1 MKRFKMPS
9 QRELRAMYPPQ
20 NAEFDEAIRTTI
32 RMLPEDEREETQ
44 VKKKLSM
51 SLAIAILMILALT
64 CAAVAVG
71 MGVFGKMA
79 EQTKDKGYAQLY
91 QTLDEKS
98 VEVGAVQT
106 AAKND
111 DGQKVTFKL
120 AQAYVDGN
128 SLFLS
133 YEASGMQS
141 TVDYSWTPTE
151 EEREKMQRRDTFLD
165 ADTGNEIFDE
175 LMQTWKTEGTDAD
188 AVIISRQN
196 SFGVYQA
203 GTDEY
208 WNPQFSDERI
218 TADGTA
224 IGIKVFEL
232 PDEVLELETLPIEFD
247 VFEERAYYSFEAG
260 HVYEYR
266 GEQKDYGRVRIDVPL
281 RQNEMQA
288 DYHTE
293 KTLNTVQVSAD
304 VAVMDATIRTVVRLK
319 SLDGHVFS
327 EESENWKAGNLAELN
342 LHMDGEEPTLL
353 SGKSSGME
361 TTEYTEEMV
370 YVKPNPLPTKL
381 EWIPSFYAADDDG
394 RDVEIHPEEAITIE
408 LAQ

>member
-32 RMLPEDEREETQ
+32 RMLPEGEREETQ

-51 SLAIAILMILALT
+51 GLVMAILMILALT

-98 VEVGAVQT
+98 VEVGEVQT
-106 AAKND
+106 AEKND

-141 TVDYSWTPTE
+141 SVDYSWTPTE
-151 EEREKMQRRDTFLD
+151 EEREKMQQCDTILD

-188 AVIISRQN
+188 AVIISHMN

-208 WNPQFSDERI
+208 WNPRFSDERI

-232 PDEVLELETLPIEFD
+232 CDEVLELEMPSNTRPEQYQTFVFD
-247 VFEERAYYSFEAG
+247 GSTYKSIGPFDTQEELFNALKDYTDAEVEAG
-260 HVYEYR
+260 T
-266 GEQKDYGRVRIDVPL
+266 
-281 RQNEMQA
+281 MTQA
-288 DYHTE
+288 EATALLE
-293 KTLNTVQVSAD
+293 KYQ
-304 VAVMDATIRTVVRLK
+304 
-319 SLDGHVFS
+319 
-327 EESENWKAGNLAELN
+327 
-342 LHMDGEEPTLL
+342 
-353 SGKSSGME
+353 
-361 TTEYTEEMV
+361 
-370 YVKPNPLPTKL
+370 
-381 EWIPSFYAADDDG
+381 
-394 RDVEIHPEEAITIE
+394 
-408 LAQ
+408 

>member
-9 QRELRAMYPPQ
+9 QREFRAMYPPQ

-32 RMLPEDEREETQ
+32 HMLPEDEREETQ

-51 SLAIAILMILALT
+51 SLAMAILMILALT

-71 MGVFGKMA
+71 MGVFGRMA

-98 VEVGAVQT
+98 VEVGTVQT
-106 AAKND
+106 VAKND

-141 TVDYSWTPTE
+141 SVDYSWTPTE
-151 EEREKMQRRDTFLD
+151 EERERMQRRDTILD

-188 AVIISRQN
+188 AVIISRKN

-232 PDEVLELETLPIEFD
+232 PEEALELEILPIEFD

-260 HVYEYR
+260 HAYEYR

-281 RQNEMQA
+281 RQNETQA
-288 DYHTE
+288 DYRTE

-304 VAVMDATIRTVVRLK
+304 VAVTDATIRTVVRLK

-327 EESENWKAGNLAELN
+327 EESENWKAGDLAELN
-342 LHMDGEEPTLL
+342 LHMDGEEPTPL

-381 EWIPSFYAADDDG
+381 EWIPSFYAADDNG
-394 RDVEIHPEEAITIE
+394 RDLEIHPEEAITIE
-408 LAQ
+408 LM

>member
-32 RMLPEDEREETQ
+32 RMLPEDEMEETQ

-51 SLAIAILMILALT
+51 SLAMAILMILALT

-120 AQAYVDGN
+120 EQAYVDGN

-141 TVDYSWTPTE
+141 SVDYSWTPTE

-188 AVIISRQN
+188 AVIISCQN

-247 VFEERAYYSFEAG
+247 VVEERAYYSFEAG

-394 RDVEIHPEEAITIE
+394 RDVEIHPEKAITIE

>member
-51 SLAIAILMILALT
+51 SLVMAILMILALT

-151 EEREKMQRRDTFLD
+151 EEREKMQRHDTILD

-232 PDEVLELETLPIEFD
+232 PDEVLELEILPIEFD
-247 VFEERAYYSFEAG
+247 VFEERTYYSFEAG

-304 VAVMDATIRTVVRLK
+304 VAVTDATIRTVVRLK

-327 EESENWKAGNLAELN
+327 EESENWKAGDLAELN
-342 LHMDGEEPTLL
+342 LHMDGEEPTPL

-370 YVKPNPLPTKL
+370 YVKPNPLPTQL
-381 EWIPSFYAADDDG
+381 EWIPSFYAADNNG
-394 RDVEIHPEEAITIE
+394 RDLEIHPEEAITIE
-408 LAQ
+408 LTQ

>member
-32 RMLPEDEREETQ
+32 RMLPEDERKETQ

-71 MGVFGKMA
+71 MGVFGRMA

-98 VEVGAVQT
+98 VEVGTVQT
-106 AAKND
+106 VAKND

-141 TVDYSWTPTE
+141 SVDYSWTPTE
-151 EEREKMQRRDTFLD
+151 EERERMQRRDTILD

-232 PDEVLELETLPIEFD
+232 PEEALELEILPIEFD

-260 HVYEYR
+260 HAYEYR

-281 RQNEMQA
+281 RQNETQA
-288 DYHTE
+288 DYRTE

-304 VAVMDATIRTVVRLK
+304 VAVTDATIRTGVRLK

-327 EESENWKAGNLAELN
+327 EESENWKAGDLAELN
-342 LHMDGEEPTLL
+342 LHMDGEEPTPL

-370 YVKPNPLPTKL
+370 YVKPNPLPTQL
-381 EWIPSFYAADDDG
+381 EWIPSFYAADNNG
-394 RDVEIHPEEAITIE
+394 RDLEIHPEKAITIE

>member
-51 SLAIAILMILALT
+51 SLAMAILMILALT

-120 AQAYVDGN
+120 EQAYVDGN

-141 TVDYSWTPTE
+141 SVDYSWTPTE

-188 AVIISRQN
+188 AVIISCQN

-247 VFEERAYYSFEAG
+247 VVEERAYYSFEAG

-361 TTEYTEEMV
+361 TTEYTEEMQDSAV
-370 YVKPNPLPTKL
+370 
-381 EWIPSFYAADDDG
+381 G
-394 RDVEIHPEEAITIE
+394 
-408 LAQ
+408 

>member
-32 RMLPEDEREETQ
+32 RMLPEGEREETQ

-64 CAAVAVG
+64 CAAVAVS
-71 MGVFGKMA
+71 MGVFGRMA
-79 EQTKDKGYAQLY
+79 GQTKDKGYAQLY

-98 VEVGAVQT
+98 VEVGTVQT
-106 AAKND
+106 VAKND

-141 TVDYSWTPTE
+141 SVDYSWTPTE
-151 EEREKMQRRDTFLD
+151 EERERMQRRDTILD

-188 AVIISRQN
+188 AVIISRKN

-232 PDEVLELETLPIEFD
+232 PEEALELEILPIEFD

-260 HVYEYR
+260 HAYEYR

-281 RQNEMQA
+281 RQNETQA
-288 DYHTE
+288 DYRTE

-304 VAVMDATIRTVVRLK
+304 VAVTDATIRTVVRLK

-327 EESENWKAGNLAELN
+327 EESENWKAGDLAELN
-342 LHMDGEEPTLL
+342 LHMDGEEPTPL

-370 YVKPNPLPTKL
+370 YVKPNPLPTQL
-381 EWIPSFYAADDDG
+381 EWIPSFYAADNNG
-394 RDVEIHPEEAITIE
+394 RDLEIHPEKAITIE

>member
-32 RMLPEDEREETQ
+32 RMLPEGEREETQ

-98 VEVGAVQT
+98 VEVGTVQT
-106 AAKND
+106 AEKND

-141 TVDYSWTPTE
+141 SVDYSWTPTE
-151 EEREKMQRRDTFLD
+151 EEREKMQRHDTILD

-232 PDEVLELETLPIEFD
+232 PDEVLGLEILPIEFD
-247 VFEERAYYSFEAG
+247 VFEERTYYSFEAG

-304 VAVMDATIRTVVRLK
+304 VAVTDVTIRTVVRLK

-327 EESENWKAGNLAELN
+327 EESENWKAGDLAELN
-342 LHMDGEEPTLL
+342 LHMDGEEPTPL

-394 RDVEIHPEEAITIE
+394 RDLEIHPEKAITIE
-408 LAQ
+408 LM

>member
-20 NAEFDEAIRTTI
+20 SAEFDEAIRTTI
-32 RMLPEDEREETQ
+32 RMLPEGEREETQ

-141 TVDYSWTPTE
+141 SVDYSWTPTE
-151 EEREKMQRRDTFLD
+151 EEREKMQRHDTILD

-232 PDEVLELETLPIEFD
+232 PDEVLELEILPIEFD
-247 VFEERAYYSFEAG
+247 VFEERTYYSFEAG

-304 VAVMDATIRTVVRLK
+304 VAVTDVTIRTVVRLK

-327 EESENWKAGNLAELN
+327 EESENWKAGDLAELN
-342 LHMDGEEPTLL
+342 LHMDGEEPTPL

-381 EWIPSFYAADDDG
+381 EWVPSFYAADDDG
-394 RDVEIHPEEAITIE
+394 RDLEIHPEKAITIE
-408 LAQ
+408 LTQ

>member
-32 RMLPEDEREETQ
+32 RMLPEGEREETQ

-51 SLAIAILMILALT
+51 SLVVAILMILALT

>member
-32 RMLPEDEREETQ
+32 RMLPEGEREETQ

-106 AAKND
+106 AAKNG

-141 TVDYSWTPTE
+141 SVDYSWTPTE
-151 EEREKMQRRDTFLD
+151 EEREKMQRHDTILD

-232 PDEVLELETLPIEFD
+232 PDEVLELEILPIEFD
-247 VFEERAYYSFEAG
+247 VFEERTYYSFEAG

-304 VAVMDATIRTVVRLK
+304 VAVTDVTIRTVVRLK

-327 EESENWKAGNLAELN
+327 EESENWKAGDLAELN
-342 LHMDGEEPTLL
+342 LHMDGEEPTPL

-370 YVKPNPLPTKL
+370 YVKPNPLPTQL
-381 EWIPSFYAADDDG
+381 EWIPSFYAADNNG
-394 RDVEIHPEEAITIE
+394 RDLEIHPEEAITIE
-408 LAQ
+408 LM

>member
-32 RMLPEDEREETQ
+32 RMLPEGEREETQ

-71 MGVFGKMA
+71 MGVFGRMA

-98 VEVGAVQT
+98 VEVGTVQT

-141 TVDYSWTPTE
+141 SVDYSWTPTE
-151 EEREKMQRRDTFLD
+151 EERERMQRRDTILD

-175 LMQTWKTEGTDAD
+175 LMQTWKMEGTDAD

-232 PDEVLELETLPIEFD
+232 PEEALELEILPIEFD

-260 HVYEYR
+260 HAYEYR

-281 RQNEMQA
+281 RQNETQA

-304 VAVMDATIRTVVRLK
+304 VAVTDATIRTVVRLK

-327 EESENWKAGNLAELN
+327 EESENWKAGDLAELN
-342 LHMDGEEPTLL
+342 LHMDGEEPTPL
-353 SGKSSGME
+353 SGKSSSME

-370 YVKPNPLPTKL
+370 YVKPNPLPTQL
-381 EWIPSFYAADDDG
+381 EWIPSFYAADNNG
-394 RDVEIHPEEAITIE
+394 RDLEIHPEEAITIE
-408 LAQ
+408 LTQ

>member
-32 RMLPEDEREETQ
+32 RMLPEGEREETQ

-51 SLAIAILMILALT
+51 GLVMAILMILALT

-98 VEVGAVQT
+98 VEVGEVQT
-106 AAKND
+106 AEKND

-141 TVDYSWTPTE
+141 SVDYSWTPTE
-151 EEREKMQRRDTFLD
+151 EEREKMQQCDTILD

-188 AVIISRQN
+188 AVIISHMN

-208 WNPQFSDERI
+208 WNPRFSDERI

-232 PDEVLELETLPIEFD
+232 PEEALELEILPIEFD

-260 HVYEYR
+260 HAYEYR

-281 RQNEMQA
+281 RQNETQA
-288 DYHTE
+288 DYRTE

-304 VAVMDATIRTVVRLK
+304 VAVTDATIRTVVRLK

-327 EESENWKAGNLAELN
+327 EESENWKAGDLAELN
-342 LHMDGEEPTLL
+342 LHMDGEEPTPL

-370 YVKPNPLPTKL
+370 YVKPNPLPTQL
-381 EWIPSFYAADDDG
+381 EWIPSFYAADNNG
-394 RDVEIHPEEAITIE
+394 RDLEIHPEKAITIE

>member
-32 RMLPEDEREETQ
+32 RMLPEGEREETQ

-51 SLAIAILMILALT
+51 SLVMAILMILALT

-232 PDEVLELETLPIEFD
+232 PDEVLELEILPIEFD

-327 EESENWKAGNLAELN
+327 EESENWKAGDLAELN
-342 LHMDGEEPTLL
+342 LHMDGEEPTPL

-381 EWIPSFYAADDDG
+381 EWIPSFYAADNNG
-394 RDVEIHPEEAITIE
+394 RDLEIHPEEAITIE
-408 LAQ
+408 LTQ

>member
-32 RMLPEDEREETQ
+32 RMLPEGEREETQ

-141 TVDYSWTPTE
+141 SVDYSWTPTE
-151 EEREKMQRRDTFLD
+151 EEREKMQRHDTILD

-232 PDEVLELETLPIEFD
+232 PDEVLELEILPIEFD
-247 VFEERAYYSFEAG
+247 VFEERTYYSFEAG

-304 VAVMDATIRTVVRLK
+304 VAVTDVTIRTVVRLK

-327 EESENWKAGNLAELN
+327 EESENWKAGDLAELN
-342 LHMDGEEPTLL
+342 LHMDGEEPTPL

-394 RDVEIHPEEAITIE
+394 RDLEIHPEKAITIE
-408 LAQ
+408 LTQ

>member
-32 RMLPEDEREETQ
+32 RMLPEGEREETQ

-51 SLAIAILMILALT
+51 SLVMAILMILALT

-141 TVDYSWTPTE
+141 SVDYSWTPTE
-151 EEREKMQRRDTFLD
+151 EERERMQRRDTILD

-188 AVIISRQN
+188 AVIISRKN

-232 PDEVLELETLPIEFD
+232 PEEALELEILPIEFD

-260 HVYEYR
+260 HAYEYR

-281 RQNEMQA
+281 RQNETQA
-288 DYHTE
+288 DYRTE

-304 VAVMDATIRTVVRLK
+304 VAVTDATIRTVVRLK

-327 EESENWKAGNLAELN
+327 EESENWKAGDLAELN
-342 LHMDGEEPTLL
+342 LHMDGEEPTPL

-370 YVKPNPLPTKL
+370 YVKPNPLPTQL
-381 EWIPSFYAADDDG
+381 EWIPSFYAADNNG
-394 RDVEIHPEEAITIE
+394 RDLEIHPEKAITIE

>member
-51 SLAIAILMILALT
+51 SLAMAILMILALT

-98 VEVGAVQT
+98 VEVGTVQT
-106 AAKND
+106 AVEND

-141 TVDYSWTPTE
+141 SVDYSWTPTE
-151 EEREKMQRRDTFLD
+151 EERERMQRRDTILD

-232 PDEVLELETLPIEFD
+232 PDEVLGLEILPIEFD
-247 VFEERAYYSFEAG
+247 VFEERTYYSFEAG

-304 VAVMDATIRTVVRLK
+304 VAVTDATIRTVVRLK

-327 EESENWKAGNLAELN
+327 EESENWKAGDLAELN
-342 LHMDGEEPTLL
+342 LHMDGEEPTPL

-370 YVKPNPLPTKL
+370 YVKPNPLPTQL
-381 EWIPSFYAADDDG
+381 EWIPSFYAADNNG
-394 RDVEIHPEEAITIE
+394 RDLEIHPEKAITIE
-408 LAQ
+408 LTQ

>member
-1 MKRFKMPS
+1 M
-9 QRELRAMYPPQ
+9 
-20 NAEFDEAIRTTI
+20 
-32 RMLPEDEREETQ
+32 
-44 VKKKLSM
+44 
-51 SLAIAILMILALT
+51 
-64 CAAVAVG
+64 
-71 MGVFGKMA
+71 
-79 EQTKDKGYAQLY
+79 
-91 QTLDEKS
+91 
-98 VEVGAVQT
+98 
-106 AAKND
+106 
-111 DGQKVTFKL
+111 
-120 AQAYVDGN
+120 
-128 SLFLS
+128 
-133 YEASGMQS
+133 
-141 TVDYSWTPTE
+141 
-151 EEREKMQRRDTFLD
+151 
-165 ADTGNEIFDE
+165 
-175 LMQTWKTEGTDAD
+175 
-188 AVIISRQN
+188 
-196 SFGVYQA
+196 YQA

-232 PDEVLELETLPIEFD
+232 PDEVLGLEILPIEFD
-247 VFEERAYYSFEAG
+247 VFEERTYYSFEAG

-304 VAVMDATIRTVVRLK
+304 VAVTDVTIRTVVRLK

-327 EESENWKAGNLAELN
+327 EESENWKAGDLAELN
-342 LHMDGEEPTLL
+342 LHMDGEEPTPL

-370 YVKPNPLPTKL
+370 YVKPNLLPTKL

-394 RDVEIHPEEAITIE
+394 RDLEIHPEKAITIE

>member
-98 VEVGAVQT
+98 VEVGAVQA

-151 EEREKMQRRDTFLD
+151 EERAGMEEADDFMQLDSENTRCDEFVRKMR
-165 ADTGNEIFDE
+165 
-175 LMQTWKTEGTDAD
+175 KEG
-188 AVIISRQN
+188 VRN
-196 SFGVYQA
+196 GGVGAIRYDKYLGDSVYLA

-208 WNPQFSDERI
+208 LNILAGEETIRE
-218 TADGTA
+218 DGTA
-224 IGIKVFEL
+224 IGMKEIEL
-232 PDEVLELETLPIEFD
+232 PERLAQEKEISVEFILYSGIGYYFFDGEHGYYSNGGRTEERICVHVPINENEQIQTWHVEKTFETYDAALDVTLTDVKIRVKVNMKSRDGHLIGTEKAKGGKLIGGAVYADGKELSAVLGMDEGLETTDYTMEM
-247 VFEERAYYSFEAG
+247 
-260 HVYEYR
+260 EYAR
-266 GEQKDYGRVRIDVPL
+266 PENMPL
-281 RQNEMQA
+281 
-288 DYHTE
+288 
-293 KTLNTVQVSAD
+293 
-304 VAVMDATIRTVVRLK
+304 
-319 SLDGHVFS
+319 
-327 EESENWKAGNLAELN
+327 
-342 LHMDGEEPTLL
+342 
-353 SGKSSGME
+353 
-361 TTEYTEEMV
+361 
-370 YVKPNPLPTKL
+370 KL
-381 EWIPSFYAADDDG
+381 EWVPVYYSEDG
-394 RDVEIHPEEAITIE
+394 KEEEIRMEEAITIE
-408 LAQ
+408 LTQ

>member
-20 NAEFDEAIRTTI
+20 NAEFDEVIRTTI
-32 RMLPEDEREETQ
+32 RMLPEGEREETQ
-44 VKKKLSM
+44 VKKKLPM
-51 SLAIAILMILALT
+51 SLAMAILMILALT
-64 CAAVAVG
+64 CAAVAVS
-71 MGVFGKMA
+71 MGVFGRMA
-79 EQTKDKGYAQLY
+79 GQTKDKGYAQLY

-98 VEVGAVQT
+98 VEVGTVQAV
-106 AAKND
+106 AKND

-141 TVDYSWTPTE
+141 SVDYSWTPTE
-151 EEREKMQRRDTFLD
+151 EERERMQRRDTILD

-188 AVIISRQN
+188 AVIISRKN

-232 PDEVLELETLPIEFD
+232 PEEALELEILPIEFD

-260 HVYEYR
+260 HAYEYR

-281 RQNEMQA
+281 RQNETQA
-288 DYHTE
+288 DYRTE

-304 VAVMDATIRTVVRLK
+304 VAVTDATIRTVVRLK

-327 EESENWKAGNLAELN
+327 EESENWKAGDLAELN
-342 LHMDGEEPTLL
+342 LHMDGEEPTPL

-370 YVKPNPLPTKL
+370 YVKPNPLPTQL
-381 EWIPSFYAADDDG
+381 EWIPSFYAADNNG
-394 RDVEIHPEEAITIE
+394 RDLEIHPEKAITIE

>member
-51 SLAIAILMILALT
+51 SLVMAILMILALT

-79 EQTKDKGYAQLY
+79 EQTKDKGYTQLY

-141 TVDYSWTPTE
+141 SVDYRWTPTE
-151 EEREKMQRRDTFLD
+151 EEREKMQRRDTILD

-188 AVIISRQN
+188 AVIISRKN

-232 PDEVLELETLPIEFD
+232 PDEVLELEILPIEFD
-247 VFEERAYYSFEAG
+247 VFEERTYYSFEAG

-304 VAVMDATIRTVVRLK
+304 VAVTDVTIRTVVRLK

-327 EESENWKAGNLAELN
+327 EESENWKAGDLAELN
-342 LHMDGEEPTLL
+342 LHMDGEEPTPL

-381 EWIPSFYAADDDG
+381 EWVPSFYAADDDG
-394 RDVEIHPEEAITIE
+394 RDLEIHPEKAITIE
-408 LAQ
+408 LTQ

>member
-20 NAEFDEAIRTTI
+20 SAEFDEAIRTTI
-32 RMLPEDEREETQ
+32 RMLPEGEREETQ

-51 SLAIAILMILALT
+51 SLAMAILMILALT

-151 EEREKMQRRDTFLD
+151 EEREKMQQRDTILD

-232 PDEVLELETLPIEFD
+232 PDEVLGLEILPIEFD
-247 VFEERAYYSFEAG
+247 VFEERTYYSFEAG

-304 VAVMDATIRTVVRLK
+304 VAVTDVTIRTVVRLK

-327 EESENWKAGNLAELN
+327 EESENWKAGDLAELN
-342 LHMDGEEPTLL
+342 LHMDGEEPTPL

-370 YVKPNPLPTKL
+370 YAKPNPLPTKL

-394 RDVEIHPEEAITIE
+394 RDVEIHPEKAITIE
-408 LAQ
+408 LTQ

>member
-32 RMLPEDEREETQ
+32 RMLLEDEREETQ

-51 SLAIAILMILALT
+51 SLAMAILMILALT

-71 MGVFGKMA
+71 MGVFGRMA

-98 VEVGAVQT
+98 VKVGAVQT

-141 TVDYSWTPTE
+141 SVDYSWTPTE

-188 AVIISRQN
+188 AVIISCQN

-232 PDEVLELETLPIEFD
+232 PDEVLGLEILPIEFD

-281 RQNEMQA
+281 RQNETQA

-327 EESENWKAGNLAELN
+327 EESENWKAGDLAELN
-342 LHMDGEEPTLL
+342 LHMDGEEPTPL

-370 YVKPNPLPTKL
+370 YVKPNPLPTQL
-381 EWIPSFYAADDDG
+381 EWIPSFYAADNNG
-394 RDVEIHPEEAITIE
+394 RDLEIHPEKAITIE

>member
-32 RMLPEDEREETQ
+32 RMLPEGEREETQ

-51 SLAIAILMILALT
+51 SLAMAILMILALT

-141 TVDYSWTPTE
+141 SVDYSWTPTE
-151 EEREKMQRRDTFLD
+151 EEREKMQRRDTILD

-196 SFGVYQA
+196 SFGVYQT

-232 PDEVLELETLPIEFD
+232 CDEVLGLEILPIEFD
-247 VFEERAYYSFEAG
+247 VFEERTYYSFEAG

-304 VAVMDATIRTVVRLK
+304 VAVTDVTIRTVVRLK

-327 EESENWKAGNLAELN
+327 EESENWKAGDLAELN
-342 LHMDGEEPTLL
+342 LHMDGEEPTPL

-394 RDVEIHPEEAITIE
+394 RDLEIHPEKAITIE
-408 LAQ
+408 LM

>member
-9 QRELRAMYPPQ
+9 QREFRAMYPPQ
-20 NAEFDEAIRTTI
+20 NAEFDEAICTTI
-32 RMLPEDEREETQ
+32 HMLPEDEREETQ

-51 SLAIAILMILALT
+51 SLAMAILMILALT

-71 MGVFGKMA
+71 MGVFGRMA

-98 VEVGAVQT
+98 VEVGTVQT
-106 AAKND
+106 VAKND

-141 TVDYSWTPTE
+141 SVDYSWTPTE
-151 EEREKMQRRDTFLD
+151 EERERMQRRDTILD

-188 AVIISRQN
+188 AVIISRKN

-232 PDEVLELETLPIEFD
+232 PEEALELEILPIEFD
-247 VFEERAYYSFEAG
+247 VFEKEHITALK
-260 HVYEYR
+260 R
-266 GEQKDYGRVRIDVPL
+266 GMHMNIEENKRIMD
-281 RQNEMQA
+281 
-288 DYHTE
+288 
-293 KTLNTVQVSAD
+293 VSA
-304 VAVMDATIRTVVRLK
+304 
-319 SLDGHVFS
+319 
-327 EESENWKAGNLAELN
+327 
-342 LHMDGEEPTLL
+342 
-353 SGKSSGME
+353 
-361 TTEYTEEMV
+361 
-370 YVKPNPLPTKL
+370 
-381 EWIPSFYAADDDG
+381 
-394 RDVEIHPEEAITIE
+394 
-408 LAQ
+408 

>member
-20 NAEFDEAIRTTI
+20 NAAFDEAIRTTI

-51 SLAIAILMILALT
+51 SLAMAILMILALT

-141 TVDYSWTPTE
+141 SVDYSWTPTE
-151 EEREKMQRRDTFLD
+151 EEREKMQRRDTILD

-188 AVIISRQN
+188 AVIISCQN

-232 PDEVLELETLPIEFD
+232 PDEVLGLEILPIEFD
-247 VFEERAYYSFEAG
+247 VFEERTYYSFEAG

-394 RDVEIHPEEAITIE
+394 RDVEIHPEKAITIE

>member
-1 MKRFKMPS
+1 MKQFKMPS

-51 SLAIAILMILALT
+51 SLAMAILMILALT

-141 TVDYSWTPTE
+141 SVDYSWTPTE
-151 EEREKMQRRDTFLD
+151 EEREKMQQCDTILD

-188 AVIISRQN
+188 AVIISRKN

-232 PDEVLELETLPIEFD
+232 PDEVLGLEILPIEFD
-247 VFEERAYYSFEAG
+247 VFEERTYYSFEAG
-260 HVYEYR
+260 HVYKYR

-304 VAVMDATIRTVVRLK
+304 VAVMDVTIRTVVRLK

-327 EESENWKAGNLAELN
+327 EESENWKAGDLAELN
-342 LHMDGEEPTLL
+342 LHMDGEEPTPL

-394 RDVEIHPEEAITIE
+394 RNLEIHPEKAITIE
-408 LAQ
+408 LTQ

>member
-32 RMLPEDEREETQ
+32 RMLPEGEREETQ

-141 TVDYSWTPTE
+141 SVDYSWTPTE
-151 EEREKMQRRDTFLD
+151 EEREKMQRHDTILD

-232 PDEVLELETLPIEFD
+232 PDEVLGLEILPIEFD
-247 VFEERAYYSFEAG
+247 VFEERTYYSFEAG

-304 VAVMDATIRTVVRLK
+304 VAVTDVTIRTVVRLK

-327 EESENWKAGNLAELN
+327 EESENWKAGDLAELN
-342 LHMDGEEPTLL
+342 LHMDGEEPTPL

-394 RDVEIHPEEAITIE
+394 RDLEIHPEKAITIE
-408 LAQ
+408 LTQ

>member
-32 RMLPEDEREETQ
+32 RMLPEDERKETQ

-71 MGVFGKMA
+71 MGVFGRMA

-98 VEVGAVQT
+98 VEVGTVQT
-106 AAKND
+106 VAKND

-141 TVDYSWTPTE
+141 SVDYSWTPTE
-151 EEREKMQRRDTFLD
+151 EERERMQRRDTILD

-232 PDEVLELETLPIEFD
+232 PEEALELEILPIEFD

-260 HVYEYR
+260 HAYEYR

-281 RQNEMQA
+281 RQNETQA
-288 DYHTE
+288 DYRTE

-304 VAVMDATIRTVVRLK
+304 VAVTDATIRTVVRLK

-327 EESENWKAGNLAELN
+327 EESENWKAGDLAELN
-342 LHMDGEEPTLL
+342 LHMDGEEPTPL

-370 YVKPNPLPTKL
+370 YVKPNPLPTQL
-381 EWIPSFYAADDDG
+381 EWIPSFYAADNNG
-394 RDVEIHPEEAITIE
+394 RDLEIHPEKAITIE

>member
-32 RMLPEDEREETQ
+32 RMLSEDEREETQ

-51 SLAIAILMILALT
+51 SLAMAILMILALT

>member
-32 RMLPEDEREETQ
+32 RMLPEGEREETQ

-51 SLAIAILMILALT
+51 SLVVAILMILALT

-151 EEREKMQRRDTFLD
+151 KEREKMQQRDTILD

-188 AVIISRQN
+188 VVIISCKN

-232 PDEVLELETLPIEFD
+232 PDEVLGLGILPIEFD
-247 VFEERAYYSFEAG
+247 VFEERTYYSFEAG

-266 GEQKDYGRVRIDVPL
+266 GEQKDYGRVRLDVPL

-394 RDVEIHPEEAITIE
+394 RNLEIHPEKAITIE
-408 LAQ
+408 LTQ

>member
-1 MKRFKMPS
+1 M
-9 QRELRAMYPPQ
+9 
-20 NAEFDEAIRTTI
+20 
-32 RMLPEDEREETQ
+32 
-44 VKKKLSM
+44 
-51 SLAIAILMILALT
+51 
-64 CAAVAVG
+64 
-71 MGVFGKMA
+71 
-79 EQTKDKGYAQLY
+79 
-91 QTLDEKS
+91 
-98 VEVGAVQT
+98 EVGAVQT

-151 EEREKMQRRDTFLD
+151 EERERMQRRDTILD

-188 AVIISRQN
+188 AVIISRRN

-232 PDEVLELETLPIEFD
+232 PDEVLELEILPIEFD
-247 VFEERAYYSFEAG
+247 VCEERAYYSFEAG
-260 HVYEYR
+260 HAYEYR

-281 RQNEMQA
+281 RQNETQA

-304 VAVMDATIRTVVRLK
+304 VAVTDATIRTVVRLK

-327 EESENWKAGNLAELN
+327 EESENWKAGDLAELN
-342 LHMDGEEPTLL
+342 LHMDGEEPTPL
-353 SGKSSGME
+353 SGKSRGME
-361 TTEYTEEMV
+361 TTEYTEEMM
-370 YVKPNPLPTKL
+370 YAKPNPLPTQL
-381 EWIPSFYAADDDG
+381 EWIPSFYAADNNG
-394 RDVEIHPEEAITIE
+394 RDLEIHPEKAITIE
-408 LAQ
+408 LTQ

>member
-9 QRELRAMYPPQ
+9 QREFRAMYPPQ

-51 SLAIAILMILALT
+51 SLAMAILMILALT

-79 EQTKDKGYAQLY
+79 EQTKDKGYAQMY

-151 EEREKMQRRDTFLD
+151 EEREKMQQCDTILD

-232 PDEVLELETLPIEFD
+232 PDEVLGLEILPIEFD
-247 VFEERAYYSFEAG
+247 VFEERTYYNFEAG

-304 VAVMDATIRTVVRLK
+304 VAVTDVTIRTVVRLK

-327 EESENWKAGNLAELN
+327 EESENWKAGDLAELN
-342 LHMDGEEPTLL
+342 LHMDGEEPTPL

-394 RDVEIHPEEAITIE
+394 RDLEIHPEKAITIE
-408 LAQ
+408 LTQ